1 MPFAKTKGE
10 DKKWSNLLILTEAQ
24 FNGDLEVMAKAA
36 IALTIKMSQ
45 GMTVDLAKDLKTQ
58 YLASSRG
65 SS

>member
-24 FNGDLEVMAKAA
+24 FNGDLEVMAKAG

-45 GMTVDLAKDLKTQ
+45 GMTVDLAKYLKTQ